1 MNRWGKKHCDS
12 IWRGMQ
18 VVAICPTCGTA
29 NIVPYKLFA
38 AFATCSKVSPRRG
51 ESTHLRPKSRRYAAV
66 ALRNAPAGAV
76 TAPHRWLRAAHKIAP
91 DGARFHGIS
100 YYWIGS
106 MRVLMISLIFSASLS
121 GSVSPTICPSSAMPK
136 ISAPPSVFA
145 KALMLLHQLLRELSV
160 L

>member
-1 MNRWGKKHCDS
+1 MFARFSLSKKPFFGKKC
-12 IWRGMQ
+12 RAR
-18 VVAICPTCGTA
+18 V
-29 NIVPYKLFA
+29 Y
-38 AFATCSKVSPRRG
+38 
-51 ESTHLRPKSRRYAAV
+51 LRAKSRRCAAV

-91 DGARFHGIS
+91 DGAQFHGIS